1 MSPRRIIWLIA
12 RRELRA
18 RLFSRA
24 FLIGLAVI
32 VVLIT
37 AVSLLGALV
46 DDSDD
51 PLRIGVVGDQPA
63 GALDNLLL
71 LADAVETEIELSRPD
86 SRTAAEEQLEAGE
99 LDAAV
104 VGGPTLL
111 MVQTS
116 NRIVSLVG
124 PAWQQ
129 AGLVGGMAAAG
140 LEGPEIDRALTG
152 AAPIEVVELEP
163 DPESEA
169 REAVAFASVILMFVA
184 IQVAGSYIMLGVFEE
199 KSTKV
204 VELILASV
212 PARYLLAGKILG
224 IAVIGLIQVVVL
236 AITAVVASAVVGSSA
251 LPAISPAL
259 LATSLVWF
267 LLGYLLYGAVFAA
280 GASLAPRQEDAQST
294 LAPISMI
301 LLISYIAVLGTSG
314 DPSGWPARVVSWIPF
329 TSPFA
334 MPGRIAADAAPWWE
348 IAGSLVVTAMAVV
361 GVLLLAE
368 RIYVRSVIHTDRKL
382 GWREAWSLPS

>member
-1 MSPRRIIWLIA
+1 MSPRRIVWLIA

-32 VVLIT
+32 VVLIS

-46 DDSDD
+46 DDSDE
-51 PLRIGVVGDQPA
+51 PIRIGLVGDQPS
-63 GALDNLLL
+63 GAVENLLA
-71 LADAVETEIELSRPD
+71 LAAAVETEIELSAPG
-86 SRTAAEEQLEAGE
+86 SRAEAEEQVDRGE

-104 VGGPTLL
+104 VDGSALL
-111 MVQTS
+111 MVRTS
-116 NRIVSLVG
+116 NRIVALVG

-129 AGLVGGMAAAG
+129 AGLVGGMADAG
-140 LEGPEIDRALTG
+140 LDGPQIDDALAG

-204 VELILASV
+204 VELVLASV

-236 AITAVVASAVVGSSA
+236 AVTAVVASAVVGSSA
-251 LPAISPAL
+251 LPALSPSL

-314 DPSGWPARVVSWIPF
+314 NPDGWPARVVSWIPF
-329 TSPFA
+329 TAPFA
-334 MPGRIAADAAPWWE
+334 MPGRIAAEAAPWWE
-348 IAGSLVVTAMAVV
+348 IAGSLMSTALAVV
-361 GVLLLAE
+361 GVLLVAE

-382 GWREAWSLPS
+382 GWREAWSLSS